1 MTGAP
6 CIVVKNAAKSYGD
19 ICALQDVDLEIA
31 PGECIA
37 LIGHNGAGK
46 TTLIKLILGLAR
58 PTSGTINVMGR
69 SPGTSGFVTL
79 RRDIGFLPEH
89 AIFQGSLT
97 GRETL
102 TFYARLKNA
111 STQNLDQLFQQVDLM
126 EAAGRKV
133 STYSKGMRQRLGLA
147 QALIGNPRI
156 LVLDEPTSGLD
167 PDSRAR
173 VYAII
178 EEKKADGVA
187 VLLSSHALTEL
198 EARADRVAILHR
210 GRLRA
215 CASIPELRKSAGL
228 VPELHVRAGREQMS
242 ALARHFAQRFRP
254 GSFVNGTAVL
264 TFPMQDKLIM
274 LKEVLNLG
282 IAIDDISLTEPNLE
296 QIFAAYTDRA
306 QAQ

>member
-1 MTGAP
+1 M
-6 CIVVKNAAKSYGD
+6 
-19 ICALQDVDLEIA
+19 ALV
-31 PGECIA
+31 
-37 LIGHNGAGK
+37 GHNGAGK

-58 PTSGTINVMGR
+58 PTSGTISVMGQF
-69 SPGTSGFVTL
+69 PGTSGFDTL
-79 RRDIGFLPEH
+79 RCHISFLPEQ

-111 STQNLDQLFQQVDLM
+111 PTQGLDQLFQQVDLL

-133 STYSKGMRQRLGLA
+133 STYSNGMRQRLGVA

-156 LVLDEPTSGLD
+156 LVLDEPTTGLD

-178 EEKKADGVA
+178 EERKADGVA

-198 EARADRVAILHR
+198 EARADRVAILHH

-215 CASIPELRKSAGL
+215 CASIPELRKHAGL
-228 VPELHVRAGREQMS
+228 IPELRIKAGQEQMS
-242 ALARHFAQRFRP
+242 ALARHFAQCIEP
-254 GSFVNGTAVL
+254 CSFVNGVAVL
-264 TFPMQDKLIM
+264 NCPPRDKLIM
-274 LKEVLNLG
+274 LREILNLG
-282 IAIDDISLTEPNLE
+282 LAIDDISLAEPNLE
-296 QIFAAYTDRA
+296 QIFAAYTDRTPA
-306 QAQ
+306 Q

>member
-1 MTGAP
+1 MTDAA
-6 CIVVKNAAKSYGD
+6 CIFVKRAVKSYGD
-19 ICALQDVDLEIA
+19 ICALQGIDLQIA
-31 PGECIA
+31 PGECVA

-58 PTSGTINVMGR
+58 PTSGTIDVMGR
-69 SPGTSGFVTL
+69 SPGTAGFDTL

-89 AIFQGSLT
+89 AVFQGSLT

-111 STQNLDQLFQQVDLM
+111 TTQNLDQLFQQVDLM

-156 LVLDEPTSGLD
+156 LMLDEPTTGLD

-228 VPELHVRAGREQMS
+228 VPELHVRAGKEQMS
-242 ALARHFAQRFRP
+242 ALARHFAQRFER

-264 TFPMQDKLIM
+264 TLPTQDKLIM

-296 QIFAAYTDRA
+296 QIFAAYTDRT
-306 QAQ
+306 QVQ

>member
-1 MTGAP
+1 VTEAP
-6 CIVVKNAAKSYGD
+6 CIVIKRAVKSYGD
-19 ICALQDVDLEIA
+19 IRALDGIDLEIP
-31 PGECIA
+31 PGECMA
-37 LIGHNGAGK
+37 LVGHNGAGK

-58 PTSGTINVMGR
+58 PTSGTISVMGQF
-69 SPGTSGFVTL
+69 PGTSGFDTL
-79 RRDIGFLPEH
+79 RRHIGFLPEQ

-111 STQNLDQLFQQVDLM
+111 PTQGLEHLFQQVDLL

-133 STYSKGMRQRLGLA
+133 STYSNGMRQRLGVA

-156 LVLDEPTSGLD
+156 LVLDEPTTGLD

-178 EEKKADGVA
+178 EERKADGVA

-198 EARADRVAILHR
+198 EARIDRVAILDH

-215 CASIPELRKSAGL
+215 CASIPELRKHAGL
-228 VPELHVRAGREQMS
+228 IPELRIKAGQEQVS
-242 ALARHFAQRFRP
+242 ALARHFAQRFEP
-254 GSFVNGTAVL
+254 CSFDNGVAVL
-264 TFPMQDKLIM
+264 NCPPRDKLIM
-274 LKEVLNLG
+274 LREILNLG
-282 IAIDDISLTEPNLE
+282 LAIDDISLAEPNLE
-296 QIFAAYTDRA
+296 QIFAAYTDRTPA
-306 QAQ
+306 Q

>member
-1 MTGAP
+1 MTDAA
-6 CIVVKNAAKSYGD
+6 CIVIKRVAKSFGD
-19 ICALQDVDLEIA
+19 IRALQDIDLEIA
-31 PGECIA
+31 PGECVA

-58 PTSGTINVMGR
+58 PTSGKVYVMGR
-69 SPGTSGFVTL
+69 SPGSPGFDSL
-79 RRDIGFLPEH
+79 RRDIGFLPEQ

-111 STQNLDQLFQQVDLM
+111 SAQDLDQLFQQVDLL
-126 EAAGRKV
+126 EAADRKV

-147 QALIGNPRI
+147 QALIGNPQI

-178 EEKKADGVA
+178 EEKKAGGVA

-198 EARADRVAILHR
+198 EARADRVAILHH

-215 CASIPELRKSAGL
+215 CASIPELRNSAGL

-242 ALARHFAQRFRP
+242 ALARHFAQRFEP
-254 GSFVNGTAVL
+254 GNFVNGTAVL
-264 TFPMQDKLIM
+264 TLPAQDKLKM
-274 LKEVLNLG
+274 LKEILNLG
-282 IAIDDISLTEPNLE
+282 IAIDDISLADPNLE
-296 QIFAAYTDRA
+296 QIFAAYTDRTLV
-306 QAQ
+306 Q

>member
-1 MTGAP
+1 MTDAA
-6 CIVVKNAAKSYGD
+6 CIVVKRAVKSYGD
-19 ICALQDVDLEIA
+19 ICALQGIDLEIA

-58 PTSGTINVMGR
+58 LTSGTINVMGR
-69 SPGTSGFVTL
+69 SPGTAGFDTL
-79 RRDIGFLPEH
+79 RRDIGFLPEQ
-89 AIFQGSLT
+89 ILFQGSLT

-111 STQNLDQLFQQVDLM
+111 STQSLDQLFQQMDLV

-133 STYSKGMRQRLGLA
+133 ATYSKGMRQRLGLA

-178 EEKKADGVA
+178 EERKADGVA

-210 GRLRA
+210 GRLQA
-215 CASIPELRKSAGL
+215 CASIPELRKRAGL

-242 ALARHFAQRFRP
+242 ALARHFAQRLGP
-254 GSFVNGTAVL
+254 GSFVNGVAVL
-264 TFPMQDKLIM
+264 NCPTQDKLIM
-274 LKEVLNLG
+274 LREVLNLG
-282 IAIDDISLTEPNLE
+282 LAIDDISLAEPNLE
-296 QIFAAYTDRA
+296 QIFAAYTDRTRA
-306 QAQ
+306 Q